1 MSTRTLITC
10 ITILAAA
17 VLAPTAAADPAAQTL
32 PFGQAWS
39 NASLISADDDW
50 SKVPGVAGYRG
61 DGLAARAGQ
70 DPQTILADGSATPL
84 DVNANENNPAS
95 LFTGGLAEF
104 QLADPVVALQPSGVA
119 DAPHLL
125 LVLDTRGFRDI
136 DISYLL
142 RDIDPSSDNA
152 VQAIALQYRVGS
164 TGPFTNVR
172 AGFVADATTGPRL
185 AGRTTGVRARLPE
198 GAGNRPLVQVR
209 IIAADAIASDEWV
222 GIDDVAVVGTSIS
235 EAPPVLSVA
244 IAARKPLARTL
255 ARGLRP
261 LVRVD
266 EACTVSAKVRI
277 SRRLA
282 QELEI
287 PRVVARGT
295 ITMTEAGQARLIA
308 TFTAEARLELAP
320 LSSVPV
326 TLITIARDAAGGT
339 SKVFKRILLVR

>member
-1 MSTRTLITC
+1 MSTRTLIAC
-10 ITILAAA
+10 ITVLAAG
-17 VLAPTAAADPAAQTL
+17 VIAPVAAADTAAQAL
-32 PFGQAWS
+32 PFAQAWS
-39 NASLISADDDW
+39 NASLISTDDDW
-50 SKVPGVAGYRG
+50 TNVPGIGGYRG
-61 DGLAARAGQ
+61 DGLTARAGE
-70 DPQTILADGSATPL
+70 DPQRILADGSATPL

-95 LFTGGLAEF
+95 LFTGGVAEF

-125 LVLDTRGFRDI
+125 FQLDTRGFRDV

-142 RDIDPSSDNA
+142 RDIDPSSDDA

-164 TGPFTNVR
+164 TGAFTNVR

-198 GAGNRPLVQVR
+198 DAGNRPLVQVR

-222 GIDDVAVVGTSIS
+222 GIDDVAAAGTSIA

-244 IAARKPLARTL
+244 IAARKSLARTL

-266 EACTVSAKVRI
+266 EACVVSAKVRI
-277 SRRLA
+277 RRRLA
-282 QELEI
+282 AELGL

-295 ITMTEAGQARLIA
+295 MTMTEAGQARLLVA
-308 TFTAEARLELAP
+308 FTAEARLELAP
-320 LSSVPV
+320 LASVQV
-326 TLITIARDAAGGT
+326 KLIAIARDATGGT
-339 SKVFKRILLVR
+339 SKVVKRILLVR